1 MLDSEKLK
9 MMVRMIA
16 RTRDE
21 EIGCEDC
28 FAQLDRFV
36 DQLLD
41 GKHPEEAM
49 PLVEHHLNICNDC
62 KEEFQA
68 LLDALQTGS

>member
-9 MMVRMIA
+9 MMARMIA

-28 FAQLDRFV
+28 FAQIDQFV
-36 DQLLD
+36 DQLLE

-49 PLVEHHLNICNDC
+49 PLVEQHLHICNDC

-68 LLDALQTGS
+68 LLDALQADA